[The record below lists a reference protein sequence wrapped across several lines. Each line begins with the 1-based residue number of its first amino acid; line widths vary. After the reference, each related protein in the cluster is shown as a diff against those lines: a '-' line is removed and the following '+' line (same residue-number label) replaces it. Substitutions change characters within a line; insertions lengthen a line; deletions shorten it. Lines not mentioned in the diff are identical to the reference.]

1 MWQYNAHDA
10 IRLQMIKIM
19 KQKSVI
25 SLALRCDPIIIEA
38 RIRTVWRIPTLR
50 IRRIRNA
57 RIYKQRLIGLRVTVL
72 EKRPVFSKR
81 ITIASNDIVGL
92 NATHDQ
98 IHTREIVSILLELLS
113 IVLNT
118 ANIARTMRHRLTNI
132 DKQRS

>member
-19 KQKSVI
+19 KQKSII

-38 RIRTVWRIPTLR
+38 RIGTVWCIPTLR

-81 ITIASNDIVGL
+81 IPIASDDIVGL

-113 IVLNT
+113 IVLNA